1 MIAALLIAFL
11 ACAALAYVLAPV
23 RGGPRSEPPD
33 ESATAAE
40 VAGRKRAA
48 LTAILDL
55 ETERDVGKLSLAD
68 FEALRAEYEAQA
80 LAALAELDALESRS
94 GDDAVEA
101 EIAAVRARL
110 VCPSCGAVRAPS
122 GACPQCGA

>member
-1 MIAALLIAFL
+1 MIAALLIAIL
-11 ACAALAYVLAPV
+11 ACAALAYVVAPL
-23 RGGPRSEPPD
+23 RAGPRSEPPD
-33 ESATAAE
+33 GSATEAE
-40 VAGRKRAA
+40 AAGRKRAA

-55 ETERDVGKLSLAD
+55 ENERDVGKLSLAD

-80 LAALAELDALESRS
+80 LAALAELDALESTG

-122 GACPQCGA
+122 GACPQCDA

>member
-11 ACAALAYVLAPV
+11 ACAALAYVMAPL
-23 RGGPRSEPPD
+23 RFGPRAEPVD
-33 ESATAAE
+33 ESLLASEA
-40 VAGRKRAA
+40 AGRKRAA

-55 ETERDVGKLSLAD
+55 ETERDIGKLSPAD

-80 LAALAELDALESRS
+80 LAALAELDALESAR
-94 GDDAVEA
+94 GDDALES

-110 VCPSCGAVRAPS
+110 VCPSCGAVRTRS